1 MLLLL
6 WKNIAVIPL
15 IGLSVKPEPAL
26 SIRFRARALER
37 DVVVLDCCEAA
48 LI

>member
-15 IGLSVKPEPAL
+15 IDLSEKPEPAL
-26 SIRFRARALER
+26 FNIGSS
-37 DVVVLDCCEAA
+37 AA
-48 LI
+48 LAKAWP